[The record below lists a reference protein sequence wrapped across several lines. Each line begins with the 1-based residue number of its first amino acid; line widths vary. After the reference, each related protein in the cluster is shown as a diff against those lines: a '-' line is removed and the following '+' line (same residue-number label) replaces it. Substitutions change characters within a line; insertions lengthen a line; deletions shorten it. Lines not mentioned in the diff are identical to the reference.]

1 MPNTVRLGGYGD
13 YEPNAKTRAPL
24 ATFLVHLL
32 DVTCIIDTEVK
43 ELSRM

>member
-1 MPNTVRLGGYGD
+1 MPNTVRLGGYDD

-24 ATFLVHLL
+24 ATFLVHL

-43 ELSRM
+43 DLSRM